1 MNDFYVYILFHPE
14 TGLPFYVGK
23 GRNRRI
29 RAHLSD
35 LRCNSEKAEIVKRAI
50 ALGLDIP
57 AVKVKE
63 GLKEFEAFRLEEIYI
78 AVIGRSPDGP
88 LVNRSDGGQ
97 GRTNPS
103 AEARARLAE
112 AVRLARTGTTLPPEV
127 RAKIS
132 AAARGR
138 KPSPQNVEAVRR
150 ANTGRHVPEELALR
164 RSAWKRG
171 KAHSPGH
178 VAAIRAALKG
188 RSPSAA
194 TLEAR
199 RKQVALA
206 RAAKPRKTC
215 PICKANFLPRR
226 AKQEF
231 CSKSCSGT
239 NNRRQVKNVH
249 TDNSGQHGFI
259 AQSC

>member
-97 GRTNPS
+97 GAPTPAQKQGQGS
-103 AEARARLAE
+103 PRLSGSHE
-112 AVRLARTGTTLPPEV
+112 PERPCRLRFA
-127 RAKIS
+127 
-132 AAARGR
+132 
-138 KPSPQNVEAVRR
+138 
-150 ANTGRHVPEELALR
+150 R
-164 RSAWKRG
+164 RSALRPEAESRRRRTSK
-171 KAHSPGH
+171 PY
-178 VAAIRAALKG
+178 VAQTRAGMFRRSLLSEGLHGSAERRILQGTLLPFG
-188 RSPSAA
+188 R
-194 TLEAR
+194 L
-199 RKQVALA
+199 
-206 RAAKPRKTC
+206 
-215 PICKANFLPRR
+215 
-226 AKQEF
+226 
-231 CSKSCSGT
+231 
-239 NNRRQVKNVH
+239 
-249 TDNSGQHGFI
+249 
-259 AQSC
+259 